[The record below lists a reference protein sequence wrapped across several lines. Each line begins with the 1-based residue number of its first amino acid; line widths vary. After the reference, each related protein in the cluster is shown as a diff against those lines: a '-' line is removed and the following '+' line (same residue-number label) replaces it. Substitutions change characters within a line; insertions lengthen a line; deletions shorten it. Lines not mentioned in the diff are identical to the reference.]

1 MKQIDNVNTRLA
13 DDLRKEIKTGS
24 KLSIA
29 AATFSI
35 YAFNALRKE
44 LNNISELRFL
54 FTSPTFVSEKLT
66 KESREFYIPNIYKE
80 SELCGGEFEL
90 RLKSEL
96 NQRAIAR
103 ECAEWIR
110 RKGTFRTSKSAEY
123 PITGTLICD
132 DKAYLP
138 VNAFTTADLGITM
151 RKGFQQPIIRLEAE
165 NSRAWLEAFDSNW
178 KDKEKLED
186 VTEHVCA
193 YFEQAYREN
202 SPEYIYYI
210 TLYNIFRGFLKDIAD
225 GTMPDEK
232 TGFKQTLIWNKL
244 YNFQRDAVMGA
255 INKLEQYKGCIL
267 ADSVGLGKTFSAL
280 AVIKY
285 YNMRNRDV
293 LVLCPRKLEA
303 NWNTYCNN
311 DINNPL
317 AKDRIRYDVLFHTDL
332 SRDKGLSNGRNLANV
347 NWGNYGLVVIDE
359 SHNFRN
365 ANSVGERESRY
376 QKLLRKVIAEGIET
390 KVLML
395 SATPVNN
402 RFNDLKN
409 QLALAY
415 EGIPGTLDEKLNTT
429 RGIDEIFRRA
439 QGAFNAWSR
448 LDSKDRTVDTL
459 QEMLDFDFFELLD
472 SLTIARSRK
481 HIVKYYDTTAIG
493 RFPQRNPPVSR
504 RPPLTPGKE
513 VGYKSIAD
521 KLSLMKLAV
530 YSPLA
535 YVLASKQQEY
545 TDRYGKKK
553 NSVSNLTQIGREM
566 GIQKLMSIN
575 LLKRIES
582 SVNSF
587 KLTVNA
593 VLAQVDDALSKLEN
607 HAKTLIEY
615 NFEEDIDIDF
625 ENESE
630 ESMIGHKAPVHLNDI
645 DRVRWKEDLQ
655 YDREILLSLL
665 DDVKDVES
673 AGDCKLDML
682 RELIDEKMRNP
693 RNPGNKKIIIFTAFA
708 DTADYLYKA
717 LNPWTSQQFG
727 IHTALVTGR
736 NNATTAKN
744 IHADLNS
751 ILTCFSPRSKE
762 KELLIPGVNENID
775 LLIATDCI
783 SEGQNLQD
791 CDYLINYDI
800 HWNPVRIVQRFG
812 RIDRIGSINDN
823 ITMVNFWPDVELDMY
838 INLKQ
843 RVEDKM
849 TISVMTG
856 AGGDN
861 LLNTEQK
868 ELEYR
873 KAQLK
878 RLQNEIIDLEDVREG
893 INITDLGL
901 NDFRVDLSNFI
912 RQYGK
917 IDHIPNGLYTVT
929 SGNEEAAKG
938 IIFILENIHNAV
950 NIDKQNRLHPY
961 YLVYMKQNGE
971 VMMNHLQAK
980 KILDTLRLLCK
991 GKTVPEEELCALF
1004 NRETNEGRQMDTYS
1018 HLLEKSISVIL
1029 NKEEEKGIASL
1040 FKAGGTSFGVLGE
1053 TKGLEDFKLI
1063 SFLIVR

>member
-44 LNNISELRFL
+44 LNSIDELRFL

-66 KESREFYIPNIYKE
+66 KESREFYIPHIYKE
-80 SELCGGEFEL
+80 RELCGGEFEL

-110 RKGTFRTSKSAEY
+110 RKVTFKTSKSTEY

-165 NSRAWLEAFDSNW
+165 NSRSFLEAFDSNW
-178 KDKEKLED
+178 KDREKLED
-186 VTEHVCA
+186 VTERVCA

-225 GTMPDEK
+225 GAMPDEK
-232 TGFKQTLIWNKL
+232 TGFKETLIWNKL

-332 SRDKGLSNGRNLANV
+332 SRDKGYSNGRNLANV

-365 ANSVGERESRY
+365 ASSAGERESRY
-376 QKLLRKVIAEGIET
+376 QKLLRKVISEGIET

-415 EGIPGTLDEKLNTT
+415 EGIPDTLDEKLNTT

-439 QGAFNAWSR
+439 QGEFNAWSR
-448 LDSKDRTVDTL
+448 LDSKDRTVDAL

-504 RPPLTPGKE
+504 HPSLTPNKE

-521 KLSLMKLAV
+521 KLSLMKLAI

-535 YVLASKQQEY
+535 YVLPSRQAEY
-545 TDRYGKKK
+545 AERYGKKK
-553 NSVSNLTQIGREM
+553 NSVSNLTQIDREM

-582 SVNSF
+582 SVHSF
-587 KLTVNA
+587 KLTVNT

-607 HAKTLIEY
+607 HAKTLTEY
-615 NFEEDIDIDF
+615 DLEEETDIDF
-625 ENESE
+625 ETESE
-630 ESMIGHKAPVHLNDI
+630 ESIIGHKAPVLLKDI
-645 DRVRWKEDLQ
+645 DRMRWKEDLQ
-655 YDREILLSLL
+655 DDRNILHSLL
-665 DDVKDVES
+665 TDVSNIES

-682 RELIDEKMRNP
+682 KELIEDKIRNP
-693 RNPGNKKIIIFTAFA
+693 RNPDNKKIIIFTAFA
-708 DTADYLYKA
+708 DTADYLYYA
-717 LNPWTSQQFG
+717 LSAWAQQQFG
-727 IHTALVTGR
+727 VNAALVTGR
-736 NNATTAKN
+736 SNTTTAKD

-762 KELLIPGVNENID
+762 KALLMPHVNEHID

-812 RIDRIGSINDN
+812 RIDRIGSINSN

-878 RLQNEIIDLEDVREG
+878 RLQSEIIDLEDVREG

-901 NDFRVDLSNFI
+901 NDFRIDLSNFI
-912 RQYGK
+912 QQYGK
-917 IDHIPNGLYTVT
+917 IDNIPNGLYTVT
-929 SGNEEAAKG
+929 SGNADAATG
-938 IIFILENIHNAV
+938 IIFVLENIHNAV

-991 GKTVPEEELCALF
+991 GKNLPEEELCALF
-1004 NRETNEGRQMDTYS
+1004 NQETNEGRQMDTYS
-1018 HLLEKSISVIL
+1018 QLLEKSISVIL
-1029 NKEEEKGIASL
+1029 NKEEEKGIGSL
-1040 FKAGGTSFGVLGE
+1040 FKAGGTSFGFMGE